1 VSQPFCINN
10 RSIIIIV
17 AYVNSRLGAVHSLF
31 EGLPFPEE
39 RFKSPQDFFLNEDEW
54 TTYENYERV
63 FRRAKELIA
72 EPDFYFRCGASA
84 ARLRSW
90 GRFHHFVTLFA
101 RPSDGFRRLPFF
113 NKNFNDTKE
122 IEVLLPPSYDRALR
136 KMRVILKVEFHR
148 DFEPNRDYLGDPYL
162 RGIISCIPTIWG
174 LPPAIIRQPVCAY
187 DPAVLFLKEPEFLPY
202 ALAPSMEYDLLTV
215 VDPLTGRRCAAG
227 RRVALEQDLVGGK
240 PIYMGRYRDRLT
252 SGPCDTAGDPGT
264 GILITKTMRAGNRV
278 LLAEGEIYG
287 APYFVLDILYD
298 RLSMAQRLKHIF
310 TAQTGCEDSS
320 SELIQTIERLRENI
334 RERND
339 AYSALEKANDELRQA
354 RALLDEYAKGLEKKI
369 EERTASL
376 KEAREELLRLNSD
389 LEIRVKQQ
397 VDQLQR
403 YSELRRYLSPKL
415 TDQILSGNH
424 SFATELRRKEM
435 TVVFTDIRG
444 FSALTDSLEPE
455 EVFQLLNKYI
465 AEMISIV
472 HAHDGTLNKITG
484 DGILV
489 FFGDP
494 IPMDDHAEKAVS
506 MAVAMQR
513 KVSELNDEWKR
524 LGHELG
530 IGIGINTGFM
540 TVGTIGS
547 ESLRDYTVI
556 GTQTNV
562 AARLVSLATAGQT
575 LVSHRTYS
583 RVRDIFDSQELGEI
597 TVKGVHSPV
606 KTYLI
611 LEKSRAAPD

>member
-1 VSQPFCINN
+1 MSQPFCINN
-10 RSIIIIV
+10 RSIKIIA
-17 AYVNSRLGAVHSLF
+17 AYVNSRLGAIHSLF
-31 EGLPFPEE
+31 EGLSFPKD

-122 IEVLLPPSYDRALR
+122 IEVILPPSYDRALR
-136 KMRVILKVEFHR
+136 KMRVILRVAFHG
-148 DFEPNRDYLGDPYL
+148 DFDPNKDYLGDPYL
-162 RGIISCIPTIWG
+162 RGIVSCIPTIWG
-174 LPPAIIRQPVCAY
+174 LPPAIIRQPVHAY
-187 DPAVLFLKEPEFLPY
+187 DPNVLFLREPEFRPY
-202 ALAPSMEYDLLTV
+202 ALAPAMEGDIFTV
-215 VDPLTGRRCAAG
+215 EDPLTGKRCAAG
-227 RRVALEQDLVGGK
+227 KRVALEKDLIGGK
-240 PIYMGRYRDRLT
+240 SICLGRYRDLQ
-252 SGPCDTAGDPGT
+252 SGGCSDSAKDHDA
-264 GILITKTMRAGNRV
+264 GILITKTIRTDNRV
-278 LLAEGEIYG
+278 LMAEGEIYG
-287 APYFVLDILYD
+287 APYFVLDVLYD
-298 RLSMAQRLKHIF
+298 RLSIAQRVRHVF
-310 TAQTGCEDSS
+310 RAQDDREDPGN
-320 SELIQTIERLRENI
+320 ELIQTIERLRENI
-334 RERND
+334 RERNET
-339 AYSALEKANDELRQA
+339 YSALEKSNDELKQA

-369 EERTASL
+369 EERTCSL
-376 KEAREELLRLNSD
+376 QEAREELLRLNSE

-415 TDQILSGNH
+415 TEQILAGNH

-455 EVFQLLNKYI
+455 EVFHLLNKYI

-472 HAHDGTLNKITG
+472 HAHDGTLNKIVG

-494 IPMDDHAEKAVS
+494 IPMDDHAERAVR

-513 KVSELNDEWKR
+513 KVSELSEEWKR

-556 GTQTNV
+556 GTQANV
-562 AARLVSLATAGQT
+562 AARLVSRAAAGQT

-583 RVRDIFDSQELGEI
+583 RVRELFESQELGEI

-611 LEKSRAAPD
+611 LK